1 MIDILSLTIEE
12 LEEILK
18 EQNQPKF
25 RAGQLFYD
33 LHNGKHINDITTI
46 PQTVKQFFNDNY
58 ITALVEIIK
67 VQESKDGTKKFL
79 FKLHDNNLVEGVL
92 MTYKF
97 GYTLC
102 VSSQVGCNMRC
113 KFCASGLDGLVRN
126 LSAGEILGQILTVN
140 TYLGGTAKER
150 KVTNIVLMGSGEPLD
165 NYDNVAK
172 FMRILMCDKGINF
185 GERNISLS
193 TCGVAKNIIKLADDG
208 FKVNICLSLHASNEE
223 TRKELMPISKAYN
236 INEVMDAF
244 RYYYSKTK
252 RRLLVEY
259 ILIDGVNC
267 SRENALELVKIL
279 KGMDCILNLIMLNEV
294 KETGLRRCSEET
306 RDNFAKVLLENKID
320 VTTRRSLGN
329 DIDGACGQLRRRYLK
344 NDNEKK

>member
-1 MIDILSLTIEE
+1 MENILSLTYEE
-12 LEEILK
+12 LEQIFAKL
-18 EQNQPKF
+18 NQPKY

-33 LHNGKHINDITTI
+33 LHNGKNIDQITTI
-46 PQTVKQFFNDNY
+46 PKDIKEYFKQNY
-58 ITALVEIIK
+58 ITSLIEIKK

-79 FKLHDNNLVEGVL
+79 FQLYDGNLIEGVL

-102 VSSQVGCNMRC
+102 VSSQVGCNMHC

-150 KVTNIVLMGSGEPLD
+150 KITNVVLMGSGEPLD
-165 NYDNVAK
+165 NYDNVTK
-172 FMRILMCDKGINF
+172 FMRILMCDRGINF

-193 TCGVAKNIIKLADDG
+193 TCGVAKNIVKLADDG
-208 FKVNICLSLHASNEE
+208 FKINICLSLHASNDKV
-223 TRKELMPISKAYN
+223 RKELMPISKAYS
-236 INEVMDAF
+236 IKEVMDAF
-244 RYYYSKTK
+244 DYYYEKTK

-259 ILIDGVNC
+259 VLIDGYNC
-267 SRENALELVKIL
+267 SQENALELLKIL
-279 KGMDCILNLIMLNEV
+279 KGKDCILNLIMLNEV
-294 KETGLRRCSEET
+294 KETGLKKCTPET
-306 RDNFAKVLLENKID
+306 RDAFAQTLLSHKID

-344 NDNEKK
+344 DI